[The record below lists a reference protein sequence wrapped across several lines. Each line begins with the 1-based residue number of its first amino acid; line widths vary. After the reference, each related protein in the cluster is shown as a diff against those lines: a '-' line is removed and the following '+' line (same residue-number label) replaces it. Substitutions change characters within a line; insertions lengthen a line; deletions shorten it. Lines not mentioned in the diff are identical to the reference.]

1 MSSFFRPSRLSLL
14 PVAILASATFT
25 FVGCGKSDMNSERP
39 PVSID
44 ELESDSPSGHKHA
57 ETYPEAVAELEE
69 MNKTIASAFA
79 NNDVDAAHDPLH
91 EVGHVLDELPGLA
104 KKQELGDEAV
114 AAISAAVETLFDAFG
129 KVDEKFH
136 GGEGATYDEVK
147 AKVDSSMDVLRKY
160 LPASEAAAPASEAAA
175 PAPAESAAPAV
186 E

>member
-1 MSSFFRPSRLSLL
+1 MSRFFCPSRLSLL
-14 PVAILASATFT
+14 PFALFVTATLT
-25 FVGCGKSDMNSERP
+25 FAGCGKSDVNSERP

-44 ELESDSPSGHKHA
+44 ELESNSPSGHKHA

-79 NNDVDAAHDPLH
+79 NNDVAAAHDPLH
-91 EVGHVLDELPGLA
+91 EVGHVLDGLPGLA

-114 AAISAAVETLFDAFG
+114 AAISAAVETLFNAFG
-129 KVDEKFH
+129 KVDEQFH

-147 AKVDSSMDVLRKY
+147 ADVDSSMDVLRKY
-160 LPASEAAAPASEAAA
+160 LPAPEAAA
-175 PAPAESAAPAV
+175 PAPEAAAPTAENAAPAA